1 MKKIRLIMICACLI
15 LASTGVGAKSMKD
28 LLVSMPDS
36 LLPYLDRN
44 LRLELPELQEMGV
57 KAEVKNLLEEN
68 SVMDTLTADFLQLRL
83 SKVAILQMKKLPT
96 GNDSL
101 VCVVKTIAG
110 PEKESQ
116 VMLFDQDWNSKDVQ
130 TLFDGKSLQ
139 QLAGTLVLKPDT
151 MSEGRFA
158 ELQSMIEP
166 QMVNALL
173 MQHDNSIVVRLSL
186 PLLSAE
192 DKKAI
197 NVIKMQ
203 RKFNWNGKTFK
214 ES

>member
-36 LLPYLDRN
+36 LVPYLDRN

-139 QLAGTLVLKPDT
+139 QLASTLVQKPDT
-151 MSEGRFA
+151 MSEGRFT

-186 PLLSAE
+186 PLLSSE

>member
-101 VCVVKTIAG
+101 VCVIKTIAG

-130 TLFDGKSLQ
+130 KLFDGKSLQ
-139 QLAGTLVLKPDT
+139 QLAGTLVQKPDT